1 MGRRRQRFLRGGLVF
16 VATSLF
22 ALLSAELALRA
33 QSDLTLGFTYSLGKT
48 TELTM
53 AYMHAFENSVS
64 GPATNPYF
72 NVGGTE
78 TLTMSEDA
86 LGIAF
91 GW

>member
-1 MGRRRQRFLRGGLVF
+1 MNPIEARDV
-16 VATSLF
+16 TINI
-22 ALLSAELALRA
+22 LAPGVV
-33 QSDLTLGFTYSLGKT
+33 QDHLTLGFTYNLSKT

-53 AYMHAFENSVS
+53 AYMHAFENSVT

-78 TLTMSEDA
+78 TISLSEDS

-91 GW
+91 GWKF